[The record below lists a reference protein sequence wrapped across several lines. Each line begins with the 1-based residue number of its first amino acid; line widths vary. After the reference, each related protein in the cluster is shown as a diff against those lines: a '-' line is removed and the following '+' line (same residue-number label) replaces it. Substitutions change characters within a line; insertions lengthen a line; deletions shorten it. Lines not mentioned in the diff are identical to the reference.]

1 MGALLWL
8 LGVGV
13 GAAPGVPRGDPAAR
27 ILAWVCCPAR
37 AARSPQALNQQFLP
51 SRGARAA
58 PTAPLLPGWLQA
70 CRDQGALPVGRG
82 CSGPSACQSLL
93 PVLTPGLVHLQLAL
107 SGLVGI
113 VSWKRPLTL
122 VVGVGGTPFRR
133 RGGPGWGGRATPPVP
148 PGAPPAPCSAGSPSP
163 PAADRLL
170 HAALGAGRHAEPRR
184 LHPVVPERAAG
195 EDPGGLREGEA
206 EQGTSGLVP
215 GCGGPV
221 GCAGGSQGDCTASRA
236 SSQCFL
242 SPGEGHVCLLPGPLG
257 APARLLQPAER
268 AADHVPQRQLP
279 EHPCGAQ
286 GGGAGG
292 CKGSLGSG
300 RTPGHALRALQLTP
314 LLPRIS
320 SSVSVA

>member
-133 RGGPGWGGRATPPVP
+133 RGGPGWGGRATPPCPRVLRRLP
-148 PGAPPAPCSAGSPSP
+148 ALPAAPLLPLQIAFFTLLSVLGVMLSLAGSILSCQNAQLVKTLEACERVRLSRDPRARSWLWGAGGMCWWLSGGLHGIQSFLAVFLVARRGTRVSAARPARSPRPPPA
-163 PAADRLL
+163 
-170 HAALGAGRHAEPRR
+170 
-184 LHPVVPERAAG
+184 
-195 EDPGGLREGEA
+195 
-206 EQGTSGLVP
+206 
-215 GCGGPV
+215 
-221 GCAGGSQGDCTASRA
+221 ASRA
-236 SSQCFL
+236 SS
-242 SPGEGHVCLLPGPLG
+242 
-257 APARLLQPAER
+257 
-268 AADHVPQRQLP
+268 
-279 EHPCGAQ
+279 
-286 GGGAGG
+286 
-292 CKGSLGSG
+292 
-300 RTPGHALRALQLTP
+300 
-314 LLPRIS
+314 
-320 SSVSVA
+320 